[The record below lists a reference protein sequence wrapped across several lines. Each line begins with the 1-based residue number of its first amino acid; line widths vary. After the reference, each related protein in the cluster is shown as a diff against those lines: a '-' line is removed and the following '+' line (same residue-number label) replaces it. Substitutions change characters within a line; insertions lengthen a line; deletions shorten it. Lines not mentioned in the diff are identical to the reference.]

1 MAVLVVKRAADYVE
15 AGLSLGAFEQNLF
28 FQPRQNY
35 ELAIT
40 NKGLAQAVT
49 KLSPCV
55 AFSTCYHLFIFFTN
69 TGKIKKEQA
78 TGFMPKSQPDVIQNM
93 T

>member
-55 AFSTCYHLFIFFTN
+55 AFSTCYHLFIFFKN
-69 TGKIKKEQA
+69 TGKTKTKKQA
-78 TGFMPKSQPDVIQNM
+78 TG
-93 T
+93 